1 MIKVKIFEH
10 FAVLK
15 RASFSISSNTE
26 SKQLSLAL
34 NKIKPKHS
42 PSVTANLGSQ
52 ESCLRH

>member
-26 SKQLSLAL
+26 NKQLSLAL